1 AFASNAVSRRAMG
14 GFLERVIFS
23 DPRDRLPVP
32 THDYR
37 TQHVELT
44 AANLERSILASCSIP
59 FWLEAVDSIAGAPPG
74 PYWDGGI
81 TDYHLHLDYAA
92 LGDGLVLYP
101 HFQKTLVPG
110 WLDKALR
117 HRHRASERLANV
129 VLLSPSPEWVATLP
143 GGKIPDR
150 SDFKAFGDD
159 HDAREKV
166 WRRATQ
172 ESARLAEDFEAL
184 TRQACVEAM
193 PLP

>member
-1 AFASNAVSRRAMG
+1 
-14 GFLERVIFS
+14 
-23 DPRDRLPVP
+23 
-32 THDYR
+32 
-37 TQHVELT
+37 VELT
-44 AANLERSILASCSIP
+44 AANLARSVLASCTIP
-59 FWLEAVDSIAGAPPG
+59 FWLEAVDAIAGAPPG

-117 HRHRASERLANV
+117 HRHRASARLANV

-150 SDFKAFGDD
+150 GDFKAFGDD
-159 HDAREKV
+159 HDARQRA
-166 WRRATQ
+166 WRRATD
-172 ESARLAEDFEAL
+172 ESARLAEEFDAL
-184 TRQACVEAM
+184 TRQPSIEAS

>member
-1 AFASNAVSRRAMG
+1 M
-14 GFLERVIFS
+14 
-23 DPRDRLPVP
+23 P

-37 TQHVELT
+37 TQHVEL
-44 AANLERSILASCSIP
+44 ADANLARSILASCTIP
-59 FWLEAVDSIAGAPPG
+59 FWLEAVDGDPRRAARPVLGRRHHRLPPAPRLRALARG
-74 PYWDGGI
+74 P
-81 TDYHLHLDYAA
+81 T
-92 LGDGLVLYP
+92 DGLVLYP

-159 HDAREKV
+159 HDARERA
-166 WRRATQ
+166 WRRATAR
-172 ESARLAEDFEAL
+172 ERAAGRGVRGADAAGVDRGAAAALSAAVVPRFPRA
-184 TRQACVEAM
+184 RSKIK
-193 PLP
+193 